1 MSLISSGSKTGTRT
15 LLWLVLAV
23 EDRKLSED
31 THVGTLKRQSSLQ
44 QREDLIEEAFTLIG
58 GNNAGEL
65 LSVNDDIET
74 TNLSLDIQ
82 SVVY

>member
-1 MSLISSGSKTGTRT
+1 MKTPRLTFLRF
-15 LLWLVLAV
+15 VLAV
-23 EDRKLSED
+23 ENRELSED

-44 QREDLIEEAFTLIG
+44 QREDLIEEALTLIG

-74 TNLSLDIQ
+74 TNLSLVRRDVRIGH
-82 SVVY
+82 